1 MVAAPFKRN
10 QKIKKEM
17 KRKKE
22 NEKKKSVIRVIC
34 RRCCVG
40 GKSGGIHNRSLAK
53 KGLTGKETHPK
64 KSCRGSKG
72 PFHSY
77 DKEKKN

>member
-40 GKSGGIHNRSLAK
+40 GKSGGIHNRLLAK
-53 KGLTGKETHPK
+53 RPDRQRNPPKEILSRVKRTI
-64 KSCRGSKG
+64 SLI
-72 PFHSY
+72 
-77 DKEKKN
+77 